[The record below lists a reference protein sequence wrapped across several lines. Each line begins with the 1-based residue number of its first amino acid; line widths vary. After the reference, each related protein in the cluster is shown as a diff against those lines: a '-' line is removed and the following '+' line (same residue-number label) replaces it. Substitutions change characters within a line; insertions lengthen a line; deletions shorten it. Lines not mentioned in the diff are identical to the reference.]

1 MAAKFTKATFHPQT
15 VTKSSA
21 PPLSIFTTIFPPTKS
36 NTMQYP
42 IQVEGIY
49 AQTIQ
54 TIHPDI
60 LTVVKFSYTAEV
72 EEDESV
78 TIKSV
83 YHVDGPTS
91 FEVRL
96 NPFTGF
102 ETSMQRFL
110 AEIREHARVNAYIQA
125 KFF

>member
-1 MAAKFTKATFHPQT
+1 
-15 VTKSSA
+15 
-21 PPLSIFTTIFPPTKS
+21 
-36 NTMQYP
+36 MQYP
-42 IQVEGIY
+42 IEVQGTY
-49 AQTIQ
+49 TQTIQ

-60 LTVVKFSYTAEV
+60 LTVVKFEYTAEV

-78 TIKSV
+78 YLKSV

-102 ETSMQRFL
+102 ETAMQRFS
-110 AEIREHARVNAYIQA
+110 AAIREHARANAYAQHKAAQVEVYNHIVRAIKQ
-125 KFF
+125 